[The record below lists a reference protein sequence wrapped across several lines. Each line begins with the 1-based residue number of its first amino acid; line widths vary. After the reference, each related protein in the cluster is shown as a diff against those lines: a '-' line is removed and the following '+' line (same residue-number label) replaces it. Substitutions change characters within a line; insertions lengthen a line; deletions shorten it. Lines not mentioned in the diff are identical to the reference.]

1 MAIEPRLVPSLI
13 LVMDVSHGMTN
24 KARYSAL
31 AVLSNL
37 AQNGGSD
44 TRVILAS
51 HPSLMESVAK
61 MALPY
66 EALISRKAAALT
78 LMFLTYGN
86 DEHIPLVFAF
96 TDLENSHADFS
107 VLDTWI
113 ALLIDSDYQVR
124 RYTVFG
130 LYNTACGDE
139 NTLLMVSHR
148 NGAVLEAL
156 ILNATLEEED
166 AELRVLCLEII
177 YNLSCSALLEVH
189 SKICSHPGLLMT
201 LASFLRFR
209 EQSPLAAKETSACI
223 LHRLA
228 QVVNL
233 EQMAECQQVLISAL
247 VLGSSW
253 KRTPDIAR
261 AFDLQSADNP
271 EGIAKHS
278 GLLDG
283 LSALALTVGEGENER
298 HIRAAAVSSIVR
310 LATPEIN
317 RKLLA
322 NHEGIMLALTRASF
336 DHPMMLNEYPIEC
349 EGFLYQLNN
358 VNSILKELVL
368 EMNAQ
373 PEAENEI
380 PEEPNP
386 TRLKQTPLLLLTQFP
401 SNFDG

>member
-1 MAIEPRLVPSLI
+1 
-13 LVMDVSHGMTN
+13 
-24 KARYSAL
+24 
-31 AVLSNL
+31 
-37 AQNGGSD
+37 
-44 TRVILAS
+44 
-51 HPSLMESVAK
+51 
-61 MALPY
+61 
-66 EALISRKAAALT
+66 
-78 LMFLTYGN
+78 
-86 DEHIPLVFAF
+86 
-96 TDLENSHADFS
+96 
-107 VLDTWI
+107 
-113 ALLIDSDYQVR
+113 
-124 RYTVFG
+124 
-130 LYNTACGDE
+130 
-139 NTLLMVSHR
+139 
-148 NGAVLEAL
+148 
-156 ILNATLEEED
+156 
-166 AELRVLCLEII
+166 
-177 YNLSCSALLEVH
+177 
-189 SKICSHPGLLMT
+189 MT

-373 PEAENEI
+373 PEAEKEI